1 MTGRSH
7 AIQAW
12 ACYKIGSQDRSPLR
26 RPGETLVDLD
36 SLGPQNHH
44 PKIEGLQKGSILRL
58 SPSPNPSPSRAP
70 GLKIER
76 DPPFPKLFSSA
87 FPTVPVEADKT
98 ELLPSVAPRAKTAR
112 VPRQS
117 PTLGFQPFAASPMTY
132 KIEGLR
138 KAFDLEARGSRVPIS
153 PRSQNRKIEKAPS
166 AISPSILLRPA
177 PVQQQQQQP
186 QQTQQTQQ
194 KQHCCKVKQ
203 RE

>member
-1 MTGRSH
+1 M
-7 AIQAW
+7 
-12 ACYKIGSQDRSPLR
+12 
-26 RPGETLVDLD
+26 
-36 SLGPQNHH
+36 GPQNHH

-76 DPPFPKLFSSA
+76 DPPFPKIFSSA

-117 PTLGFQPFAASPMTY
+117 PTLGFQRFAASPMTY
-132 KIEGLR
+132 KSEGLR

-177 PVQQQQQQP
+177 PVRDQCVCDRHGAVLVLSSRLSHKSAQNVRFCA
-186 QQTQQTQQ
+186 TGDEM
-194 KQHCCKVKQ
+194 HGFD
-203 RE
+203 